1 MITIILNNVKR
12 KEHEYMVY
20 RLTRPFKYVISLLC
34 KLQGSAAGIRNDSN
48 TPWDSN
54 EKT

>member
-1 MITIILNNVKR
+1 MISFLLQRRKR

-34 KLQGSAAGIRNDSN
+34 KLQGSAAGIKNAWRN
-48 TPWDSN
+48 N

>member
-1 MITIILNNVKR
+1 
-12 KEHEYMVY
+12 MVY

-34 KLQGSAAGIRNDSN
+34 KLQGIRNDSY
-48 TPWDSN
+48 TPWGDN